1 MILLSHQRNSQR
13 IFPVIF
19 RIRFAALTRNI
30 RHRRGGKVDIKMP
43 LFRDV
48 NTPEYLRLDSAEK
61 TAAAVQNAMESPHI
75 PFAVSAASLSGA
87 NGVKPEM

>member
-1 MILLSHQRNSQR
+1 
-13 IFPVIF
+13 
-19 RIRFAALTRNI
+19 
-30 RHRRGGKVDIKMP
+30 MP

>member
-1 MILLSHQRNSQR
+1 
-13 IFPVIF
+13 
-19 RIRFAALTRNI
+19 
-30 RHRRGGKVDIKMP
+30 MP

-61 TAAAVQNAMESPHI
+61 TAAAAVQNAMESPHI

-87 NGVKPEM
+87 NGVKPGM